1 MLCCAAAATIRE
13 TKQPNM
19 PLPRATRL
27 KSDKYA
33 SNITKRG
40 LAEVKPEAKKEQV
53 AKAEESRVHWSVY
66 AFLGFV
72 IFGSSIFGL
81 LESLKRKL

>member
-1 MLCCAAAATIRE
+1 
-13 TKQPNM
+13 M

-33 SNITKRG
+33 ANITKRG
-40 LAEVKPEAKKEQV
+40 TAEVKPDAKKEV
-53 AKAEESRVHWSVY
+53 KKTEKEEESRVHWSVY

-81 LESLKRKL
+81 LEALRKKL